1 MTNVVV
7 CIWNDPPQ
15 AQAFQHFVLSC
26 WYHFFVEFFLFVLG
40 FVLFCFAKLWNL
52 LYMGPSYQT

>member
-15 AQAFQHFVLSC
+15 AQAFQHFVLKLLVPFFC
-26 WYHFFVEFFLFVLG
+26 GGFFVCFGVC
-40 FVLFCFAKLWNL
+40 FVLFCKAVGSFVHGA
-52 LYMGPSYQT
+52 